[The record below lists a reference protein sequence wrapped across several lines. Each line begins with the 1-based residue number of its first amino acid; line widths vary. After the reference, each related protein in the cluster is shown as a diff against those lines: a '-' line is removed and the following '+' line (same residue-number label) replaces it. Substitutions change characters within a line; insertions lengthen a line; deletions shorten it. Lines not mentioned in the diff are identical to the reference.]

1 MKMKKTCSF
10 FAFLLWTAAIHLP
23 AWAHQGPPFPILV
36 DQKAGPYV
44 ASVWTD
50 PDVGTGIFFVVLEPP
65 EGKALPAK
73 TRVRIGLQPV
83 SKRLEE
89 EVYEAEPQKVSHGAR
104 YYAEAPLDKAEMW
117 RVRVFLDGS
126 EGGGELAGQVE
137 ATPDGTLGPWAS
149 LVYLLPFL
157 GVGLLWLKA
166 AMRRRAG
173 GDSQPRPRS
182 SSVIR

>member
-1 MKMKKTCSF
+1 MKKTFSLI
-10 FAFLLWTAAIHLP
+10 AFLLWTAAVH
-23 AWAHQGPPFPILV
+23 AHEGPPFPILV

-73 TRVRIGLQPV
+73 TRVRIGLQPI
-83 SKRLEE
+83 SKRLPEA
-89 EVYEAEPQKVSHGAR
+89 VYEAEPQRVRHGAR
-104 YYAEAPLDKAEMW
+104 YFVEAPLDRAEMW
-117 RVRVFLDGS
+117 RVRVLLDGPA
-126 EGGGELAGQVE
+126 GGGEMGAQVE

-157 GVGLLWLKA
+157 GIGLLWLKA
-166 AMRRRAG
+166 AMRRRA
-173 GDSQPRPRS
+173 PAS
-182 SSVIR
+182 SPPAP